1 MNGFLEIDQEKWAK
15 EQDKINGNDDTIN
28 SLIDWK
34 GKSLRI
40 CMQYYPEFDKTG
52 DTTKAFDGY
61 GKKTSTRYRI
71 RFINKAVDDF
81 TFHSEVAMYEDD
93 KNIDWN
99 KNKDDLE
106 SFCNKPF

>member
-1 MNGFLEIDQEKWAK
+1 MVTA
-15 EQDKINGNDDTIN
+15 
-28 SLIDWK
+28 
-34 GKSLRI
+34 
-40 CMQYYPEFDKTG
+40 
-52 DTTKAFDGY
+52 
-61 GKKTSTRYRI
+61 KKTSTRYRI